1 MILYYATFYFLDVT
15 MGAVAWTASTLYK
28 GVSSLVFKEKTRE
41 EKIDEYVIIENSDEL
56 RKEIKELRQLLNGRK
71 ITLEG

>member
-1 MILYYATFYFLDVT
+1 
-15 MGAVAWTASTLYK
+15 MGVFAWTASKLYK